1 MNDSVSNGFPV
12 TLLFTIL
19 ALVFVLIL
27 AWFAIRLLAH
37 LASGKSRNGRLRVSH
52 TMPLGNREKLVLLEC
67 DDREYLL
74 GVTANGISLIDQ
86 WTVDPQPVS
95 QTADNPQHIKTHGSR
110 VDDV

>member
-1 MNDSVSNGFPV
+1 MNDSVNNGFPIN
-12 TLLFTIL
+12 LLFTIL

-37 LASGKSRNGRLRVSH
+37 LASGKSRNGRLRV
-52 TMPLGNREKLVLLEC
+52 TYTLPLGSREKLVLLEC

-86 WTVDPQPVS
+86 QTIDL
-95 QTADNPQHIKTHGSR
+95 QTAAQTTDKPITLRNT
-110 VDDV
+110 